1 VLIMDV
7 VRQVVKAA
15 QDNIDSER
23 ALSSGYFVRQSS
35 SNSSNSGHSS
45 YLKVLFQLMTVVLLA

>member
-1 VLIMDV
+1 MLIMDV

-35 SNSSNSGHSS
+35 NSSNSGHSS